1 VKVGVSVGLTVGV
14 GLGVRVSVGVGVAVG
29 TGVSVGVGVGVWVNV
44 GVGVSV
50 GVGVGVWVNVG
61 VGVSVAV
68 AVKVGRKETVE
79 VAVDE
84 GVGNNAALTVCWS
97 SPPTRANKPP
107 IRKAR
112 MQRSVAPPML
122 DIKRRARWALTASL
136 PLARTA
142 EAVRST
148 GRGGP

>member
-1 VKVGVSVGLTVGV
+1 VKVGVSVGLAVGV
-14 GLGVRVSVGVGVAVG
+14 GLGVSVS
-29 TGVSVGVGVGVWVNV
+29 V

-50 GVGVGVWVNVG
+50 GTGVSVDVGVGVWVNVG

-68 AVKVGRKETVE
+68 AVKVGRK
-79 VAVDE
+79 VAVKVAV
-84 GVGNNAALTVCWS
+84 GAVVGNNAALTVCWS
-97 SPPTRANKPP
+97 SPSMRANKPP
-107 IRKAR
+107 TRKAK

-142 EAVRST
+142 EEVRST